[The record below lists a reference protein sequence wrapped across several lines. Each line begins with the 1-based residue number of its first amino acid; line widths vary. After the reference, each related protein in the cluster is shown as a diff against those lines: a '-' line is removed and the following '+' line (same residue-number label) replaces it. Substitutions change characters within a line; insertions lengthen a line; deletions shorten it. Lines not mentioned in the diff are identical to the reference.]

1 MREAPGSAG
10 PRSGPDR
17 ARAGREGEAAAAA
30 LLEAEGWAI
39 LARNF
44 RWPGGEVDIVAAREG
59 ILAFVEVKSWS
70 GLGSEALGEAI
81 GPAKRRRIVET
92 SKIFLARHREY
103 SSWHVRY
110 DVILVRD
117 GRALERYEAAFTG
130 DL

>member
-1 MREAPGSAG
+1 MR
-10 PRSGPDR
+10 DR

-30 LLEAEGWAI
+30 CLSSEGYDI

-44 RWPGGEVDIVAAREG
+44 RWAGGELDIVASKGE

-70 GLGSEALGEAI
+70 SLGKEALAQSI
-81 GPAKRRRIVET
+81 GREKRRRIIET

-103 SSWHVRY
+103 NSRRVRY

-117 GRALERYEAAFTG
+117 GRVVERYESAFAG
-130 DL
+130 DV